1 MIVHLEIEAA
11 AEIFKGFIE
20 LEPMNRVKETISR
33 IMCRE
38 TELFE
43 SLLLNDL
50 NKCIKAYVE
59 K

>member
-1 MIVHLEIEAA
+1 MLVNCNDRCVIC
-11 AEIFKGFIE
+11 E

-38 TELFE
+38 TELLVF
-43 SLLLNDL
+43 LLLNDL
-50 NKCIKAYVE
+50 NKCTKAYVE